1 MNIIDFHCD
10 TLTMLK
16 PEEESFEKNSHMVD
30 LERLEQAGVRVQ
42 CCAAFV
48 PTGMFPPEVRD
59 QKSMLSLIHISE
71 PTRP

>member
-30 LERLEQAGVRVQ
+30 LERWNRRGFG
-42 CCAAFV
+42 CSAARRLC
-48 PTGMFPPEVRD
+48 PPACFR
-59 QKSMLSLIHISE
+59 
-71 PTRP
+71 RR